1 MMNNRFVL
9 LLNILLLFSVTTGVA
24 QVPKGSYGP
33 VALVGAT
40 AYTIT
45 QGTIENCTII
55 LRDGKIEAIGANL
68 PVPTD
73 VSVIDCHGLRVYP
86 GFIDGGTRLG
96 LSEIGSDPR
105 THDYNE
111 VGNIVPQMR
120 ALTAIN
126 PNSALIP
133 VTRVNGV
140 TTVLSAPSGGLFS
153 GTAALINLYGYTPE
167 QMYAGFQGVVMIF
180 PSTSRAGSNDKR
192 KGEEI
197 SKAAAKE
204 MKKLDAVWEKAV
216 EYNKLDSALGEDRPD
231 YYPELIALQPVVQG
245 KIPLI
250 IEVNDAGDILRALEW
265 VREKDIRRV
274 IFSGVREGW
283 RVADKIA
290 QAGIPV
296 ITGKVLALPT
306 RDYDRYD
313 RCYANPGIMRKAGVT
328 VALRTNE
335 ANNVRNLPY
344 NAGVAAAFGLGK
356 EEALRAITIVPAQ
369 IFGVADR
376 LGSLEAGKDA
386 TLFVCD
392 GDPLEPATNI
402 LHLFIRGWNVPMVSR
417 QTLLYDEFLHREP
430 GLMEK

>member
-1 MMNNRFVL
+1 MNSRA
-9 LLNILLLFSVTTGVA
+9 ILLLSILYVLSTITGVS

-45 QGTIENCTII
+45 EDTIENCTII
-55 LRDGKIEAIGANL
+55 LRDGKIEAIGAAL
-68 PVPTD
+68 SVPAD
-73 VSVIDCHGLRVYP
+73 ARVVDCQGLRVYP
-86 GFIDGGTRLG
+86 GFIDSGTRIG
-96 LSEIGSDPR
+96 LTEISSDPR

-111 VGNIVPQMR
+111 LGNVVPQMR
-120 ALTAIN
+120 ALTAVN
-126 PNSALIP
+126 PNSALVP

-140 TTVLSAPSGGLFS
+140 TTVLSVPSGGLFS
-153 GTAALINLYGYTPE
+153 GTAALINLYGYTPG
-167 QMYAGFQGVVMIF
+167 QMYAGFEAVVMTF
-180 PSTSRAGSNDKR
+180 PSTSRTGSNDKR
-192 KGEEI
+192 KAEEI
-197 SKAAAKE
+197 KKAASKA
-204 MKKLDAVWEKAV
+204 MKKLDAVWKKVV
-216 EYNKLDSALGEDRPD
+216 EYYKLDSALGDNKPD
-231 YYPELIALQPVVQG
+231 YYPELIALQPVLQG
-245 KIPLI
+245 KMPLI
-250 IEVNDAGDILRALEW
+250 IEVDDAGDILRALEW
-265 VREKDIRRV
+265 VREKEIRRV
-274 IFSGVREGW
+274 IFSGVKEGW

-290 QAGIPV
+290 KAGIPV
-296 ITGKVLALPT
+296 ITGRVLSLPG
-306 RDYDRYD
+306 RAYDRYD
-313 RCYANPGIMRKAGVT
+313 RSFANAGLMKKAGVK

-344 NAGVAAAFGLGK
+344 NAGFAAAFGLGK

-402 LHLFIRGWNVPMVSR
+402 LHLFINGWDVPLVSR

-430 GLMEK
+430 GLQR

>member
-1 MMNNRFVL
+1 MNSRA
-9 LLNILLLFSVTTGVA
+9 ILLLSILYVLSTITGVS

-45 QGTIENCTII
+45 EDTIENCTII
-55 LRDGKIEAIGANL
+55 LRDGKIEAIGAAL
-68 PVPTD
+68 SVPAD
-73 VSVIDCHGLRVYP
+73 ARVVDCQGLRVYP
-86 GFIDGGTRLG
+86 GFIDSGTRIG
-96 LSEIGSDPR
+96 LTEISSDPR

-111 VGNIVPQMR
+111 LGNVVPQMR
-120 ALTAIN
+120 ALTAVN
-126 PNSALIP
+126 PNSALVP

-140 TTVLSAPSGGLFS
+140 TTVLSVPSGGLFS
-153 GTAALINLYGYTPE
+153 GTAALINLYGYTPG
-167 QMYAGFQGVVMIF
+167 QMYAGFEAVVMTF
-180 PSTSRAGSNDKR
+180 PSTSRTGSNDKR
-192 KGEEI
+192 KAEEI
-197 SKAAAKE
+197 KKAASKA
-204 MKKLDAVWEKAV
+204 MKKLDAVWKKVV
-216 EYNKLDSALGEDRPD
+216 EYYKLDSALGDNKPD
-231 YYPELIALQPVVQG
+231 YYPELIALQPVLQG
-245 KIPLI
+245 KMPLI
-250 IEVNDAGDILRALEW
+250 IEVDDAGDILRALEW
-265 VREKDIRRV
+265 VREKEIRKV
-274 IFSGVREGW
+274 IFSGVKEGW

-290 QAGIPV
+290 KAGIPV
-296 ITGKVLALPT
+296 ITGRVLSLPG
-306 RDYDRYD
+306 RAYDRYD
-313 RCYANPGIMRKAGVT
+313 RSFANAGLMKKAGVK

-344 NAGVAAAFGLGK
+344 NAGFAAAFGLGK

-402 LHLFIRGWNVPMVSR
+402 LHLFINGWDVPLVSR

-430 GLMEK
+430 GLQR

>member
-1 MMNNRFVL
+1 MSNRLAL
-9 LLNILLLFSVTTGVA
+9 LVTALLWLSATMGVA

-40 AYTIT
+40 AYTVT
-45 QGTIENCTII
+45 QDTIENCTVV
-55 LRDGKIEAIGANL
+55 LRDGKIEAIGANVS
-68 PVPTD
+68 VPGD
-73 VSVIDCHGLRVYP
+73 ARVIDCKGRRVYP

-120 ALTAIN
+120 ALTAVN

-140 TTVLSAPSGGLFS
+140 TTVLSAPTGGLFS

-167 QMYAGFQGVVMIF
+167 QMYAGFEGVVLNF
-180 PSTSRAGSNDKR
+180 PSTSRGGSNDKR
-192 KGEEI
+192 KSEEI
-197 SKAAAKE
+197 AKAATKA
-204 MKKLDAVWEKAV
+204 MKKLDDVWQKAV
-216 EYNKLDSALGEDRPD
+216 EYDKLDSALGESKPD
-231 YYPELIALQPVVQG
+231 YYPELIALQPVLRG
-245 KIPLI
+245 TMPLI
-250 IEVNDAGDILRALEW
+250 VEVDDAGDILRALEW
-265 VREKDIRRV
+265 VREKEIRKV
-274 IFSGVREGW
+274 IFAGVREGW

-290 QAGIPV
+290 EAGIPV
-296 ITGKVLALPT
+296 ITGKVLTLPG
-306 RDYDRYD
+306 RAYDRYD
-313 RCYANPGIMRKAGVT
+313 RSYANPAIMNKAGVT

-344 NAGVAAAFGLGK
+344 NAGVAAAYGLGK

-369 IFGVADR
+369 IFGVADK

-402 LHLFIRGWNVPMVSR
+402 LHLFIKGWDVPLVSR

-430 GLMEK
+430 GLQKP

>member
-1 MMNNRFVL
+1 MNSRA
-9 LLNILLLFSVTTGVA
+9 ILLLSILYVLSTITGVS

-45 QGTIENCTII
+45 EDTIENCTII
-55 LRDGKIEAIGANL
+55 LRDGKIEAIGAAL
-68 PVPTD
+68 SVPAD
-73 VSVIDCHGLRVYP
+73 ARVVDCQGLRVYP
-86 GFIDGGTRLG
+86 GFIDSGTRIG
-96 LSEIGSDPR
+96 LTEISSDPR

-111 VGNIVPQMR
+111 LGNVVPQMR
-120 ALTAIN
+120 ALTAVN
-126 PNSALIP
+126 PNSALVP

-140 TTVLSAPSGGLFS
+140 TTVLSVPSGGLFS
-153 GTAALINLYGYTPE
+153 GTAALINLYGYTPG
-167 QMYAGFQGVVMIF
+167 QMYAGFEAVVMTF
-180 PSTSRAGSNDKR
+180 PSTSRTGSNDKR
-192 KGEEI
+192 KAEEI
-197 SKAAAKE
+197 KKAASKA
-204 MKKLDAVWEKAV
+204 MKKLDAVWKKAV
-216 EYNKLDSALGEDRPD
+216 EYYKLDSALGDNKPD
-231 YYPELIALQPVVQG
+231 YYPELIALQPVLQG
-245 KIPLI
+245 KMPLI
-250 IEVNDAGDILRALEW
+250 IEVDDAGDILRALEW
-265 VREKDIRRV
+265 VREKEIRRV
-274 IFSGVREGW
+274 IFSGVKEGW

-290 QAGIPV
+290 KAGIPV
-296 ITGKVLALPT
+296 ITGRVLSLPG
-306 RDYDRYD
+306 RAYDRYD
-313 RCYANPGIMRKAGVT
+313 RSFANAGLMKKAGVK

-344 NAGVAAAFGLGK
+344 NAGFAAAFGLGK

-402 LHLFIRGWNVPMVSR
+402 LHLFINGWDVPLVSR

-430 GLMEK
+430 GLQR

>member
-1 MMNNRFVL
+1 MNSRLALLVVTL
-9 LLNILLLFSVTTGVA
+9 LLLSVLTGVG
-24 QVPKGSYGP
+24 QVPKGTYGP

-45 QGTIENCTII
+45 QGTIENCTVI
-55 LRDGKIEAIGANL
+55 LRDGKIEAIGANI
-68 PVPTD
+68 PVPGD
-73 VSVIDCHGLRVYP
+73 ARVIDCKGLRVYP

-111 VGNIVPQMR
+111 VGEIVPQMR

-140 TTVLSAPSGGLFS
+140 TTVLSAPTGGLFS

-167 QMYAGFQGVVMIF
+167 QMYAGFEGVVMNF
-180 PSTSRAGSNDKR
+180 PSTSRSGSNDKR
-192 KGEEI
+192 KSEEI
-197 SKAAAKE
+197 SKAAAKA
-204 MKKLDAVWEKAV
+204 MKKLNDVWKKAV
-216 EYNKLDSALGEDRPD
+216 EYNKLDSALGEAKPD
-231 YYPELIALQPVVQG
+231 YYPELIALQPVLQG

-250 IEVNDAGDILRALEW
+250 IEVDDAGDILRALEW
-265 VREKDIRRV
+265 VEEKEIRKV

-283 RVADKIA
+283 RAADKIA
-290 QAGIPV
+290 KAGIPV
-296 ITGKVLALPT
+296 ITGKILSLPT
-306 RDYDRYD
+306 RAYDRYD
-313 RCYANPGIMRKAGVT
+313 RSYANPGIMKKAGVT

-376 LGSLEAGKDA
+376 LGSLEEGKDA

-402 LHLFIRGWNVPMVSR
+402 LHLFIKGWDVPLVSR

-430 GLMEK
+430 GLQR

>member
-1 MMNNRFVL
+1 MNSRA
-9 LLNILLLFSVTTGVA
+9 ILLLSILYVLSTITGVS

-45 QGTIENCTII
+45 EDTIENCTII
-55 LRDGKIEAIGANL
+55 LRDGKIEAIGAAL
-68 PVPTD
+68 SVPAD
-73 VSVIDCHGLRVYP
+73 ARVVDCQGLRVYP
-86 GFIDGGTRLG
+86 GFIDSGTRIG
-96 LSEIGSDPR
+96 LTEISSDPR

-111 VGNIVPQMR
+111 LGNVVPQMR
-120 ALTAIN
+120 ALTAVN
-126 PNSALIP
+126 PNSALVP

-140 TTVLSAPSGGLFS
+140 TTVLSVPSGGLFS
-153 GTAALINLYGYTPE
+153 GTAALINLYGYTPG
-167 QMYAGFQGVVMIF
+167 QMYAGFEAVVMTF
-180 PSTSRAGSNDKR
+180 PSTSRTGSNDKR
-192 KGEEI
+192 KAEEI
-197 SKAAAKE
+197 KKAASKA
-204 MKKLDAVWEKAV
+204 MKKLDAVWKKAV
-216 EYNKLDSALGEDRPD
+216 EYYKLDSALGDNKPD
-231 YYPELIALQPVVQG
+231 YYPELIALQPVLQG
-245 KIPLI
+245 KMPLI
-250 IEVNDAGDILRALEW
+250 IEVDDAGDILRALEW
-265 VREKDIRRV
+265 VREKEIRKV
-274 IFSGVREGW
+274 IFSGVKEGW

-290 QAGIPV
+290 KAGIPV
-296 ITGKVLALPT
+296 ITGRVLSLPG
-306 RDYDRYD
+306 RAYDRYD
-313 RCYANPGIMRKAGVT
+313 RSFANAGLMKKAGVK

-344 NAGVAAAFGLGK
+344 NAGFAAAFGLGK

-402 LHLFIRGWNVPMVSR
+402 LHLFINGWDVPLVSR

-430 GLMEK
+430 GLQR